1 MRFATILLS
10 LILLAG
16 IAGMVCAQGEHIETP
31 VAPGTEQGYFSLNS
45 IPSGAD
51 VVFDGIFQGET
62 PVVVTVSTTGNA
74 VHDISMTLAGYQPWS
89 STYQGNP
96 KAGQTIPITATLI
109 PSVDVGSI
117 SVTSS
122 PSGATAVLD
131 DTKSATTPTTFSDV
145 TVGTHTISVYKD
157 GYQDFYTAVNVQKG
171 VTAQVSATLSS
182 TVAVGSLSVS
192 SSPSGATVYLD
203 QIYRGVTTITVGN
216 LAAGTHTLNVV
227 KAGYKDVTQNVNV
240 VAGTTIYVTITLESD
255 AAPQYATVSITSNPP
270 GASVYGDGVYVGTTR
285 SGSALVFTQV
295 KPGTH
300 T

>member
-203 QIYRGVTTITVGN
+203 QIYRGVTT
-216 LAAGTHTLNVV
+216 
-227 KAGYKDVTQNVNV
+227 
-240 VAGTTIYVTITLESD
+240 
-255 AAPQYATVSITSNPP
+255 
-270 GASVYGDGVYVGTTR
+270 
-285 SGSALVFTQV
+285 
-295 KPGTH
+295 
-300 T
+300 